1 MMERVAMKHR
11 ANVKIVIADSDM
23 YTCQGLRNALADDG
37 YGDVRAV
44 GRLAVL
50 RDILMTAVVDLLVLD
65 IDLPDGDAIALA
77 RDIRRGKIGR
87 NPFLPII
94 LLTWASAPEV
104 VLRVVSS
111 GVDLILVKP
120 LSTGQLFSRIEG
132 LIADRKPFVVTA
144 DYMGPDR
151 RSREMSENTQFYN
164 VPNTLK
170 DKIEGRPVDPTA
182 LSTEINAALQAMNN
196 SRMAQAGLKL
206 AGAIDGLCRRF
217 ESKATEDIYDEIARI
232 GHLVR
237 DIAGLGGP
245 DIRTLCKSL
254 IKTLNQIG
262 DNADTV
268 DAKQIELLRPLSHS
282 ILLAANPDLSLHPV
296 MDEINRALSALSPK
310 QAAAGKGRTTE
321 EVAD

>member
-1 MMERVAMKHR
+1 MERMAMKHR
-11 ANVKIVIADSDM
+11 ASVKIVVADSDT

-37 YGDVRAV
+37 YCDVRAV

-50 RDILMTAVVDLLVLD
+50 RDILATAIVDLLVLD
-65 IDLPDGDAIALA
+65 IDPPDGDAIDLV

-94 LLTWASAPEV
+94 LLTWASAPDV

-120 LSTGQLFSRIEG
+120 LSPAQLFSRIDG

-151 RSREMSENTQFYN
+151 RSREKPQDTQFYD

-170 DKIEGRPVDPTA
+170 DKVEGRPVDPTA
-182 LSTEINAALQAMNN
+182 LSAQINVALQAMNS

-206 AGAIDGLCRRF
+206 ASSIDGLCRRF
-217 ESKATEDIYDEIARI
+217 ESGTAQDNYDEIARI
-232 GHLVR
+232 GQLTR

-245 DIRTLCKSL
+245 DIRNLCKSL

-262 DNADTV
+262 DNADAV
-268 DAKQIELLRPLSHS
+268 DVKQIELLRPLAQS
-282 ILLAANPDLSLHPV
+282 ILLAANPELSLHPV
-296 MDEINRALSALSPK
+296 MDEINRVLSAFAPK
-310 QAAAGKGRTTE
+310 EAAAGKAE
-321 EVAD
+321 AAAEVAD